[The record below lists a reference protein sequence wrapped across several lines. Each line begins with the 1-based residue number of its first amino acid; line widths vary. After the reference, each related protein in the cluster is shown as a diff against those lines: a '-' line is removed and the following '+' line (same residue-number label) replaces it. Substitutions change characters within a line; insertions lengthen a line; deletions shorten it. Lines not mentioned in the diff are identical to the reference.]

1 MPKLSIPVSWF
12 TVVMLIGIVVT
23 AHWVGENKGYYKAKE
38 SIRQS
43 VADFA
48 KEKEKTGEAIDQMS
62 LADVCKLSDG
72 QLLDNGK
79 DCR

>member
-1 MPKLSIPVSWF
+1 MLKLSIPVTWF
-12 TVVMLIGIVVT
+12 TVLVAATVLGIFYG
-23 AHWVGENKGYYKAKE
+23 AGRNDGYTIAKE
-38 SIRQS
+38 EIRQS

-48 KEKEKTGEAIDQMS
+48 KEKEKSGEAIDQMP